1 MDKIRYINMC
11 IVEFGHKFGMPSNIS
26 FNYLKEHKALDF
38 LNECYAAEHTL
49 SLEDALEDMEII
61 CNRHGGTLS

>member
-1 MDKIRYINMC
+1 MC

-26 FNYLKEHKALDF
+26 FNCLKEHKALDF

-49 SLEDALEDMEII
+49 SLEDALEDMQII

>member
-11 IVEFGHKFGMPSNIS
+11 IVEFGHKFGMPSYMS
-26 FNYLKEHKALDF
+26 YNYLKKHKALDF

-49 SLEDALEDMEII
+49 SLEDALDDMQVISRR
-61 CNRHGGTLS
+61 NGGTI